1 MAAKSSQPMPFK
13 RTQRGEYIMLK
24 ALRRRD
30 GWLLVAAAL
39 LGLIAGCSDGN
50 AKYKPTANEARTSLE
65 TALTAWRDGKPY
77 GPIET
82 TPPVHIVNSQWQA
95 GQQIESFQIGDEED
109 PGDGTKQFVVKL
121 TMKGKSSIEQDARFI
136 VHGRDPVY
144 VFGEEDYK
152 RMANMD
158 NNPVI
163 PKPKANTQRSGN
175 RR

>member
-1 MAAKSSQPMPFK
+1 
-13 RTQRGEYIMLK
+13 MLK
-24 ALRRRD
+24 ALRLRD
-30 GWLLVAAAL
+30 GWLPVAAAL
-39 LGLIAGCSDGN
+39 LGLIAGCSDGH
-50 AKYKPTANEARTSLE
+50 AKFKPTADEARTSLE
-65 TALTAWRDGKPY
+65 TALTAWQDGKPY
-77 GPIET
+77 GPIEAK
-82 TPPVHIVNSQWQA
+82 PPVQVVDSQWQA

-121 TMKGKSSIEQDARFI
+121 KIKGKSSTEQDARFI

-163 PKPKANTQRSGN
+163 PKSKTKNQRSGDK
-175 RR
+175 R